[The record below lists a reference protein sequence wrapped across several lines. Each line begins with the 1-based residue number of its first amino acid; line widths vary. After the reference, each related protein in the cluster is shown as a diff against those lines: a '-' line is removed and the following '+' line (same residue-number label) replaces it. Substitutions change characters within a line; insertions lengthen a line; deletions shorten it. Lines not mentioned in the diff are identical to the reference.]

1 MQDDIS
7 TKTTGTP
14 PAQFHHFHDLPL
26 SEQTL
31 KAVKALNFER
41 LTPIQAQILPH
52 TLANQDAIGQ
62 AQTGTGKTATFL
74 ITIIES
80 LLKRPFA
87 DDEQRFLGEPR
98 ALILA
103 PTRELAQQIF
113 ADCRELTRF
122 SNLYNLCVTGGADFD
137 KQAKQFER
145 RPLDILIGTPGRI
158 IDWVNKGVLFLDRVE
173 VFVLDEA
180 DRMLDMGFIPDIK
193 RIVRH
198 MPANTHR
205 QSLLFSATFNTDVM
219 NLAYRWLYN
228 PAFVEIAPES
238 KTNQLIDQQFYL
250 LSERE
255 KMTALRE
262 ILSGDEVKKAIV
274 FANRKDQVKRLYD
287 NLRRQFEV
295 TMLSGDVAQQ
305 KRERYLQR
313 FKDGEVNILVATDVA
328 GRGIHVDDV
337 THVVNFTLPEMPD
350 DYVHRIGRTGR
361 AGHHGVSISF
371 VSEDD
376 AFNLPA
382 LESHVGMKFKLSQFD
397 SVKPESSLGQH
408 PIFDDTDQSDCVEHL
423 ACDCPDDIHDDQLS
437 HQADDELVNGVAE

>member
-1 MQDDIS
+1 MTDS
-7 TKTTGTP
+7 TFT
-14 PAQFHHFHDLPL
+14 HFEDLPL
-26 SEQTL
+26 SPSTL
-31 KAVKALNFER
+31 KAVKALNFAK

-74 ITIIES
+74 ITIIEA
-80 LLKRPFA
+80 LLKKPFA
-87 DDEQRFLGEPR
+87 KDEKRYLGEPR
-98 ALILA
+98 ALVLA
-103 PTRELAQQIF
+103 PTRELAQQIL

-122 SNLYNLCVTGGADFD
+122 SELYNLCITGGADFD
-137 KQAKQFER
+137 KQAEQINK

-198 MPANTHR
+198 MPANTDR
-205 QSLLFSATFNTDVM
+205 QSLLFSATFNQDVM
-219 NLAYRWLYN
+219 NLAYRWLYH

-238 KTNQLIDQQFYL
+238 KTNTAIEQKFYL
-250 LSERE
+250 LTERE
-255 KMTALRE
+255 KMTALRQ
-262 ILSGDEVKKAIV
+262 ILSDKAVKKAIV

-287 NLRRQFEV
+287 NLRRHHEV

-313 FKDGEVNILVATDVA
+313 FKDGQVNILVATDVA

-337 THVVNFTLPEMPD
+337 THVINFTLPDMPD

-361 AGHHGVSISF
+361 AGHTGVSISF
-371 VSEDD
+371 VSEND

-382 LESHVGMKFKLSQFD
+382 LESHIDQKFKLSQFD
-397 SVKPESSLGQH
+397 FEEATEASDSNTADLG
-408 PIFDDTDQSDCVEHL
+408 D
-423 ACDCPDDIHDDQLS
+423 A
-437 HQADDELVNGVAE
+437 

>member
-1 MQDDIS
+1 MTDS
-7 TKTTGTP
+7 TFT
-14 PAQFHHFHDLPL
+14 HFEDLPL
-26 SEQTL
+26 SPSTL
-31 KAVKALNFER
+31 KAIKALNFAK

-74 ITIIES
+74 ITIIEA
-80 LLKRPFA
+80 LLKKPFA
-87 DDEQRFLGEPR
+87 KDEKRYLGEPR
-98 ALILA
+98 ALVLA
-103 PTRELAQQIF
+103 PTRELAQQIL

-122 SNLYNLCVTGGADFD
+122 SELYNLCITGGADFD
-137 KQAKQFER
+137 KQAEQINK

-198 MPANTHR
+198 MPANTDR
-205 QSLLFSATFNTDVM
+205 QSLLFSATFNQDVM
-219 NLAYRWLYN
+219 NLAYRWLYH

-238 KTNQLIDQQFYL
+238 KTNTAIEQKFYL
-250 LSERE
+250 LTERE
-255 KMTALRE
+255 KMTALRQ
-262 ILSGDEVKKAIV
+262 ILSDKAVKKAIV

-287 NLRRQFEV
+287 NLRRHHEV

-313 FKDGEVNILVATDVA
+313 FKDGQVNILVATDVA

-337 THVVNFTLPEMPD
+337 THVINFTLPDMPD

-361 AGHHGVSISF
+361 AGHTGVSISF
-371 VSEDD
+371 VSEND

-382 LESHVGMKFKLSQFD
+382 LESHINQKFKLSQFD
-397 SVKPESSLGQH
+397 FEEATEASDGNTAELG
-408 PIFDDTDQSDCVEHL
+408 D
-423 ACDCPDDIHDDQLS
+423 A
-437 HQADDELVNGVAE
+437 

>member
-1 MQDDIS
+1 M
-7 TKTTGTP
+7 TETTVKN
-14 PAQFHHFHDLPL
+14 FDDLPL
-26 SEQTL
+26 SEPIL
-31 KAVKALNFER
+31 KAVQALKFDQ

-80 LLKRPFA
+80 LLKRPFQA
-87 DDEQRFLGEPR
+87 DEIRYLGEPR
-98 ALILA
+98 ALVLA
-103 PTRELAQQIF
+103 PTRELAQQIL

-122 SNLYNLCVTGGADFD
+122 SQLYNLCITGGSDFD
-137 KQAKQFER
+137 KQLEQLHK

-158 IDWVNKGVLFLDRVE
+158 IDWVNKGELFLDRVE

-198 MPANTHR
+198 MPSNTER
-205 QSLLFSATFNTDVM
+205 QSLLFSATFNQDVM
-219 NLAYRWLYN
+219 NLAYRWLHQ

-238 KTNQLIDQQFYL
+238 KTNQAIDQQFYL
-250 LSERE
+250 VTERE
-255 KMTALRE
+255 KISALKQ
-262 ILSGDEVKKAIV
+262 ILADDSVKKTII

-287 NLRRQFEV
+287 YLRRHHKV

-313 FKDGEVNILVATDVA
+313 FKDGEVNVLVATDVA

-337 THVVNFTLPEMPD
+337 THVINYTLPDMPD

-361 AGHHGVSISF
+361 AGLSGVSISF
-371 VSEDD
+371 VGEND

-382 LESHVGMKFKLSQFD
+382 LERHVDQKFKLNQFEFLD
-397 SVKPESSLGQH
+397 
-408 PIFDDTDQSDCVEHL
+408 EHK
-423 ACDCPDDIHDDQLS
+423 
-437 HQADDELVNGVAE
+437 

>member
-1 MQDDIS
+1 MTDS
-7 TKTTGTP
+7 TFT
-14 PAQFHHFHDLPL
+14 HFEDLPL
-26 SEQTL
+26 SPSTL
-31 KAVKALNFER
+31 KAVKALNFAK

-74 ITIIES
+74 ITIIEA
-80 LLKRPFA
+80 LLKKPFA
-87 DDEQRFLGEPR
+87 KDEKRYLGEPR
-98 ALILA
+98 ALVLA
-103 PTRELAQQIF
+103 PTRELAQQIL

-122 SNLYNLCVTGGADFD
+122 SELYNLCITGGADFD
-137 KQAKQFER
+137 KQAEQINK

-198 MPANTHR
+198 MPANTDR
-205 QSLLFSATFNTDVM
+205 QSLLFSATFNQDVM
-219 NLAYRWLYN
+219 NLAYRWLYH

-238 KTNQLIDQQFYL
+238 KTNTAIEQKFYL
-250 LSERE
+250 LTERE
-255 KMTALRE
+255 KMTALRQ
-262 ILSGDEVKKAIV
+262 ILSDKAVKKAIV

-287 NLRRQFEV
+287 NLRRHHEV

-313 FKDGEVNILVATDVA
+313 FKDGQVNILVATDVA

-337 THVVNFTLPEMPD
+337 THVINFTLPDMPD

-361 AGHHGVSISF
+361 AGHTGVSISF
-371 VSEDD
+371 VSEND

-382 LESHVGMKFKLSQFD
+382 LESHIDQKFKLSQFD
-397 SVKPESSLGQH
+397 FEEATEASDGNTADLG
-408 PIFDDTDQSDCVEHL
+408 D
-423 ACDCPDDIHDDQLS
+423 A
-437 HQADDELVNGVAE
+437 

>member
-1 MQDDIS
+1 M
-7 TKTTGTP
+7 TETTVKN
-14 PAQFHHFHDLPL
+14 FDDLPL
-26 SEQTL
+26 SEPIL
-31 KAVKALNFER
+31 KAVQALKFDQ

-80 LLKRPFA
+80 LLKRPFQA
-87 DDEQRFLGEPR
+87 DEIRYLGEPR
-98 ALILA
+98 ALVLA
-103 PTRELAQQIF
+103 PTRELAQQIL

-122 SNLYNLCVTGGADFD
+122 SQLYNLCITGGADFD
-137 KQAKQFER
+137 KQLEQLHKK
-145 RPLDILIGTPGRI
+145 PLDILIGTPGRI
-158 IDWVNKGVLFLDRVE
+158 IDWVNKGELFLDRVE

-198 MPANTHR
+198 MPSNTER
-205 QSLLFSATFNTDVM
+205 QSLLFSATFNQDVM
-219 NLAYRWLYN
+219 NLAYRWLHQ

-238 KTNQLIDQQFYL
+238 KTNQAIDQQFYL
-250 LSERE
+250 VTERE
-255 KMTALRE
+255 KISALKQ
-262 ILSGDEVKKAIV
+262 ILADDSVKKTII

-287 NLRRQFEV
+287 YLRRHHKV

-313 FKDGEVNILVATDVA
+313 FKDGEVNVLVATDVA

-337 THVVNFTLPEMPD
+337 THVINYTLPDMPD

-361 AGHHGVSISF
+361 AGLSGVSISF
-371 VSEDD
+371 VGEND

-382 LESHVGMKFKLSQFD
+382 LERHVDQKFKLNQFEFLD
-397 SVKPESSLGQH
+397 
-408 PIFDDTDQSDCVEHL
+408 EHK
-423 ACDCPDDIHDDQLS
+423 
-437 HQADDELVNGVAE
+437 

>member
-1 MQDDIS
+1 MTDS
-7 TKTTGTP
+7 TFT
-14 PAQFHHFHDLPL
+14 HFEDLPL
-26 SEQTL
+26 SPSTL
-31 KAVKALNFER
+31 KAINALNFAK

-74 ITIIES
+74 ITIIEA
-80 LLKRPFA
+80 LLKKPFA
-87 DDEQRFLGEPR
+87 KDEKRYLGEPR
-98 ALILA
+98 ALVLA
-103 PTRELAQQIF
+103 PTRELAQQIL

-122 SNLYNLCVTGGADFD
+122 SELYNLCITGGADFD
-137 KQAKQFER
+137 KQAEQINK

-198 MPANTHR
+198 MPANTDR
-205 QSLLFSATFNTDVM
+205 QSLLFSATFNQDVM
-219 NLAYRWLYN
+219 NLAYRWLYH

-238 KTNQLIDQQFYL
+238 KTNTAIEQKFYL
-250 LSERE
+250 LTERE
-255 KMTALRE
+255 KMTALRQ
-262 ILSGDEVKKAIV
+262 ILSDKAVKKAIV

-287 NLRRQFEV
+287 NLRRHHEV

-313 FKDGEVNILVATDVA
+313 FKDGQVNILVATDVA

-337 THVVNFTLPEMPD
+337 THVINFTLPDMPD

-361 AGHHGVSISF
+361 AGHTGVSISF
-371 VSEDD
+371 VSEND

-382 LESHVGMKFKLSQFD
+382 LESHINQKFKLSQFD
-397 SVKPESSLGQH
+397 FEEATEASDGNTADLG
-408 PIFDDTDQSDCVEHL
+408 D
-423 ACDCPDDIHDDQLS
+423 A
-437 HQADDELVNGVAE
+437 

>member
-1 MQDDIS
+1 M
-7 TKTTGTP
+7 
-14 PAQFHHFHDLPL
+14 
-26 SEQTL
+26 
-31 KAVKALNFER
+31 
-41 LTPIQAQILPH
+41 PH

-80 LLKRPFA
+80 LLKRPFQA
-87 DDEQRFLGEPR
+87 DEIRYLGEPR
-98 ALILA
+98 ALVLA
-103 PTRELAQQIF
+103 PTRELAQQIL

-122 SNLYNLCVTGGADFD
+122 SQLYNLCITGGADFD
-137 KQAKQFER
+137 KQLEQLHK

-158 IDWVNKGVLFLDRVE
+158 IDWVNKGELFLDRVE

-198 MPANTHR
+198 MPSNTER
-205 QSLLFSATFNTDVM
+205 QSLLFSATFNQDVM
-219 NLAYRWLYN
+219 NLAYRWLHQ

-238 KTNQLIDQQFYL
+238 KTNQAIDQQFYL
-250 LSERE
+250 VTERE
-255 KMTALRE
+255 KTSALKQ
-262 ILSGDEVKKAIV
+262 ILADDSVKKTII

-287 NLRRQFEV
+287 YLRRHHKV

-313 FKDGEVNILVATDVA
+313 FKDGEVNVLVATDVA

-337 THVVNFTLPEMPD
+337 THVINYTLPDMPD

-361 AGHHGVSISF
+361 AGLSGVSISF
-371 VSEDD
+371 VGEND

-382 LESHVGMKFKLSQFD
+382 LERHVDQKFKLNQFEFLD
-397 SVKPESSLGQH
+397 
-408 PIFDDTDQSDCVEHL
+408 EHK
-423 ACDCPDDIHDDQLS
+423 
-437 HQADDELVNGVAE
+437 

>member
-1 MQDDIS
+1 M
-7 TKTTGTP
+7 TETTVKN
-14 PAQFHHFHDLPL
+14 FDDLPL
-26 SEQTL
+26 SEPIL
-31 KAVKALNFER
+31 KAVQALKFDQ

-80 LLKRPFA
+80 LLKRPFQA
-87 DDEQRFLGEPR
+87 DEIRYLGEPR
-98 ALILA
+98 ALVLA
-103 PTRELAQQIF
+103 PTRELAQQIL

-122 SNLYNLCVTGGADFD
+122 SQLYNLCITGGSDFD
-137 KQAKQFER
+137 KQLEQLHK

-158 IDWVNKGVLFLDRVE
+158 IDWVNKGELFLDRVE

-198 MPANTHR
+198 MPSNTER
-205 QSLLFSATFNTDVM
+205 QSLLFSATFNQDVM
-219 NLAYRWLYN
+219 NLAYRWLHQ

-238 KTNQLIDQQFYL
+238 KTNQAIDQQFYL
-250 LSERE
+250 VTERE
-255 KMTALRE
+255 KTSALKQ
-262 ILSGDEVKKAIV
+262 ILADDSVKKTII

-287 NLRRQFEV
+287 YLRRHHKV

-313 FKDGEVNILVATDVA
+313 FKDGEVNVLAATDVA

-337 THVVNFTLPEMPD
+337 THVINYTLPDMPD

-361 AGHHGVSISF
+361 AGLSGVSISF
-371 VSEDD
+371 VSEND

-382 LESHVGMKFKLSQFD
+382 LERHIDQKFKLNQFEFLD
-397 SVKPESSLGQH
+397 
-408 PIFDDTDQSDCVEHL
+408 EHK
-423 ACDCPDDIHDDQLS
+423 
-437 HQADDELVNGVAE
+437 

>member
-1 MQDDIS
+1 MTDS
-7 TKTTGTP
+7 TFT
-14 PAQFHHFHDLPL
+14 HFEDLPL
-26 SEQTL
+26 SPSTL
-31 KAVKALNFER
+31 KAVKALNFAK

-74 ITIIES
+74 ITIIEA
-80 LLKRPFA
+80 LLNKPFA
-87 DDEQRFLGEPR
+87 KDEKRYLGEPR
-98 ALILA
+98 ALVLA
-103 PTRELAQQIF
+103 PTRELAQQIL

-122 SNLYNLCVTGGADFD
+122 SELYNLCITGGADFD
-137 KQAKQFER
+137 KQAEQINK

-198 MPANTHR
+198 MPANTDR
-205 QSLLFSATFNTDVM
+205 QSLLFSATFNQDVM
-219 NLAYRWLYN
+219 NLAYRWLYH

-238 KTNQLIDQQFYL
+238 KTNTAIEQKFYL
-250 LSERE
+250 LTERE
-255 KMTALRE
+255 KMTALRQ
-262 ILSGDEVKKAIV
+262 ILSDKAVKKAIV

-287 NLRRQFEV
+287 NLRRHHEV

-313 FKDGEVNILVATDVA
+313 FKEGEVNILVATDVA

-337 THVVNFTLPEMPD
+337 THVINFTLPDMPD

-361 AGHHGVSISF
+361 AGHTGVSISF
-371 VSEDD
+371 VSEND

-382 LESHVGMKFKLSQFD
+382 LESHIDQKFKLSQFNFEEVTEASD
-397 SVKPESSLGQH
+397 GNTVDLG
-408 PIFDDTDQSDCVEHL
+408 D
-423 ACDCPDDIHDDQLS
+423 A
-437 HQADDELVNGVAE
+437 

>member
-1 MQDDIS
+1 MSHQANKD
-7 TKTTGTP
+7 TTTSSG
-14 PAQFHHFHDLPL
+14 FVKFHDLPL
-26 SEQTL
+26 SETTL
-31 KAVKALNFER
+31 KAIRALNFEN
-41 LTPIQAQILPH
+41 LTPIQSQILPH

-80 LLKRPFA
+80 LLKRPFGE
-87 DDEQRFLGEPR
+87 DEPRFLGEPR

-103 PTRELAQQIF
+103 PTRELAQQIY

-122 SNLYNLCVTGGADFD
+122 SDLYNLCITGGADFD

-158 IDWVNKGVLFLDRVE
+158 IDWVQKGVLFLDRVE

-219 NLAYRWLYN
+219 NLAYRWLNN

-238 KTNQLIDQQFYL
+238 KTNKAIDQQFYL
-250 LSERE
+250 LTERE
-255 KMTALRE
+255 KMSALRE
-262 ILSGDEVKKAIV
+262 ILSGDDVKKTIV

-313 FKDGEVNILVATDVA
+313 FKEGEVNILVATDVA

-337 THVVNFTLPEMPD
+337 SHVINYTLPSLPD

-361 AGHHGVSISF
+361 AGQAGVAISL
-371 VSEDD
+371 VGEND
-376 AFNLPA
+376 AFELPA
-382 LESHVGMKFKLSQFD
+382 LEKHLDTKFNLQQFD
-397 SVKPESSLGQH
+397 E
-408 PIFDDTDQSDCVEHL
+408 
-423 ACDCPDDIHDDQLS
+423 
-437 HQADDELVNGVAE
+437 NG

>member
-1 MQDDIS
+1 M
-7 TKTTGTP
+7 TETTVKN
-14 PAQFHHFHDLPL
+14 FDDLPL
-26 SEQTL
+26 SEPIL
-31 KAVKALNFER
+31 KAVQALKFDQ

-80 LLKRPFA
+80 LLKRPFQA
-87 DDEQRFLGEPR
+87 DEIRYLGEPR
-98 ALILA
+98 ALVLA
-103 PTRELAQQIF
+103 PTRELAQQIL

-122 SNLYNLCVTGGADFD
+122 SQLYNLCITGGADFD
-137 KQAKQFER
+137 KQLEQLHK

-158 IDWVNKGVLFLDRVE
+158 IDWVNKGELFLDRVE

-198 MPANTHR
+198 MPSNTER
-205 QSLLFSATFNTDVM
+205 QSLLFSATFNQDVM
-219 NLAYRWLYN
+219 NLAYRWLHQ

-238 KTNQLIDQQFYL
+238 KTNQAIDQQFYL
-250 LSERE
+250 VTERE
-255 KMTALRE
+255 KMSALKQ
-262 ILSGDEVKKAIV
+262 ILANDSVKKTII

-287 NLRRQFEV
+287 YLRRHHKV

-313 FKDGEVNILVATDVA
+313 FKDGEVNVLVATDVA

-337 THVVNFTLPEMPD
+337 THVINYTLPDMPD

-361 AGHHGVSISF
+361 AGLSGVSISF
-371 VSEDD
+371 VGEND

-382 LESHVGMKFKLSQFD
+382 LERHVDQKFKLNQF
-397 SVKPESSLGQH
+397 EFL
-408 PIFDDTDQSDCVEHL
+408 DT
-423 ACDCPDDIHDDQLS
+423 
-437 HQADDELVNGVAE
+437 HQ

>member
-1 MQDDIS
+1 M
-7 TKTTGTP
+7 TETTVKN
-14 PAQFHHFHDLPL
+14 FDDLPL
-26 SEQTL
+26 SEPIL
-31 KAVKALNFER
+31 KAVQALKFDQ

-52 TLANQDAIGQ
+52 TLANQDTIGQ

-80 LLKRPFA
+80 LLKRPFQA
-87 DDEQRFLGEPR
+87 DEIRYLGEPR
-98 ALILA
+98 ALVLA
-103 PTRELAQQIF
+103 PTRELAQQIL

-122 SNLYNLCVTGGADFD
+122 SQLYNLCITGGSDFD
-137 KQAKQFER
+137 KQLEQLHK

-158 IDWVNKGVLFLDRVE
+158 IDWVNKGELFLDRVE

-198 MPANTHR
+198 MPSNTER
-205 QSLLFSATFNTDVM
+205 QSLLFSATFNQDVM
-219 NLAYRWLYN
+219 NLAYRWLHQ

-238 KTNQLIDQQFYL
+238 KTNQAIDQQFYL
-250 LSERE
+250 VTERE
-255 KMTALRE
+255 KTSALKQ
-262 ILSGDEVKKAIV
+262 ILADDSVKKTII

-287 NLRRQFEV
+287 YLRRHHKV

-313 FKDGEVNILVATDVA
+313 FKDGEVNVLVATDVA

-337 THVVNFTLPEMPD
+337 THVINYTLPDMPD

-361 AGHHGVSISF
+361 AGLSGVSISF
-371 VSEDD
+371 VSEND

-382 LESHVGMKFKLSQFD
+382 LERHIDQKFKLNQFEFLD
-397 SVKPESSLGQH
+397 
-408 PIFDDTDQSDCVEHL
+408 EHK
-423 ACDCPDDIHDDQLS
+423 
-437 HQADDELVNGVAE
+437 

>member
-1 MQDDIS
+1 M
-7 TKTTGTP
+7 TETTVKN
-14 PAQFHHFHDLPL
+14 FDDLPL
-26 SEQTL
+26 SEPIL
-31 KAVKALNFER
+31 KAVQALKFDQ

-80 LLKRPFA
+80 LLKRPFQA
-87 DDEQRFLGEPR
+87 DEIRYLGEPR
-98 ALILA
+98 ALVLA
-103 PTRELAQQIF
+103 PTRELAQQIL

-122 SNLYNLCVTGGADFD
+122 SQLYNLCITGGADFD
-137 KQAKQFER
+137 KQLEQLHK

-158 IDWVNKGVLFLDRVE
+158 IDWVNKGELFLDRVE

-198 MPANTHR
+198 MPSNTER
-205 QSLLFSATFNTDVM
+205 QSLLFSATFNQDVM
-219 NLAYRWLYN
+219 NLAYRWLHQ

-238 KTNQLIDQQFYL
+238 KTNQAIDQQFYL
-250 LSERE
+250 VTERE
-255 KMTALRE
+255 KTSALKQ
-262 ILSGDEVKKAIV
+262 ILADDSVKKTII

-287 NLRRQFEV
+287 YLRRHHKV

-313 FKDGEVNILVATDVA
+313 FKDGEVNVLVATDVA

-337 THVVNFTLPEMPD
+337 THVINYTLPDMPD

-361 AGHHGVSISF
+361 AGLSGVSISF
-371 VSEDD
+371 VGEND

-382 LESHVGMKFKLSQFD
+382 LERHVDQKFKLNQFEFLD
-397 SVKPESSLGQH
+397 
-408 PIFDDTDQSDCVEHL
+408 EHK
-423 ACDCPDDIHDDQLS
+423 
-437 HQADDELVNGVAE
+437 

>member
-1 MQDDIS
+1 MSDLAVETTTQATIES
-7 TKTTGTP
+7 TAVQAVQSPTEPMAEFSRFT
-14 PAQFHHFHDLPL
+14 DLPL
-26 SEQTL
+26 SDVTL
-31 KAVKALNFER
+31 KAVKALNFAK

-74 ITIIES
+74 ITIIEA
-80 LLKRPFA
+80 LLKKPFA
-87 DDEQRFLGEPR
+87 KDEKRYLGEPR
-98 ALILA
+98 ALVLA
-103 PTRELAQQIF
+103 PTRELAQQIL

-122 SNLYNLCVTGGADFD
+122 SELYNLCITGGADFD
-137 KQAKQFER
+137 KQAEQINK

-198 MPANTHR
+198 MPANTDR
-205 QSLLFSATFNTDVM
+205 QSLLFSATFNQDVM
-219 NLAYRWLYN
+219 NLAYRWLYH

-238 KTNQLIDQQFYL
+238 KTNTAIEQKFYL
-250 LSERE
+250 LTERE
-255 KMTALRE
+255 KMTALRQ
-262 ILSGDEVKKAIV
+262 ILSDQSVKKAIV

-287 NLRRQFEV
+287 NLRRHHDV

-337 THVVNFTLPEMPD
+337 THVINFTLPDMPD

-361 AGHHGVSISF
+361 AGHTGVSISF
-371 VSEDD
+371 VSEND

-382 LESHVGMKFKLSQFD
+382 LESHIDQKFKLSQFD
-397 SVKPESSLGQH
+397 FDETGGESDRSMADLG
-408 PIFDDTDQSDCVEHL
+408 D
-423 ACDCPDDIHDDQLS
+423 A
-437 HQADDELVNGVAE
+437 

>member
-1 MQDDIS
+1 MTDS
-7 TKTTGTP
+7 TFT
-14 PAQFHHFHDLPL
+14 HFEDLPL
-26 SEQTL
+26 SPSTL
-31 KAVKALNFER
+31 KAVKALNFAK

-74 ITIIES
+74 ITIIEA
-80 LLKRPFA
+80 LLNKPFA
-87 DDEQRFLGEPR
+87 KDEKRYLGEPR
-98 ALILA
+98 ALVLA
-103 PTRELAQQIF
+103 PTRELAQQIL

-122 SNLYNLCVTGGADFD
+122 SELYNLCITGGADFD
-137 KQAKQFER
+137 KQAEQINK

-198 MPANTHR
+198 MPANTDR
-205 QSLLFSATFNTDVM
+205 QSLLFSATFNQDVM
-219 NLAYRWLYN
+219 NLAYRWLYH

-238 KTNQLIDQQFYL
+238 KTNTAIEQKFYL
-250 LSERE
+250 LTERE
-255 KMTALRE
+255 KMTALRQ
-262 ILSGDEVKKAIV
+262 ILSDKAVKKAIV

-287 NLRRQFEV
+287 NLRRHHEV

-313 FKDGEVNILVATDVA
+313 FKDGQVNILVATDVA

-337 THVVNFTLPEMPD
+337 THVINFTLPDMPD

-361 AGHHGVSISF
+361 AGHTGVSISF
-371 VSEDD
+371 VSENDD
-376 AFNLPA
+376 FNLPA
-382 LESHVGMKFKLSQFD
+382 LESHIDQKFKLSQFD
-397 SVKPESSLGQH
+397 FEEATEASDGNTADLG
-408 PIFDDTDQSDCVEHL
+408 D
-423 ACDCPDDIHDDQLS
+423 A
-437 HQADDELVNGVAE
+437 

>member
-1 MQDDIS
+1 M
-7 TKTTGTP
+7 TETTVKN
-14 PAQFHHFHDLPL
+14 FDDLPL
-26 SEQTL
+26 SEPIL
-31 KAVKALNFER
+31 KAVQALKFDQ

-52 TLANQDAIGQ
+52 TLANKDAIGQ

-80 LLKRPFA
+80 LLKRPFQA
-87 DDEQRFLGEPR
+87 DEIRYLGEPR
-98 ALILA
+98 ALVLA
-103 PTRELAQQIF
+103 PTRELAQQIL

-122 SNLYNLCVTGGADFD
+122 SQLYNLCITGGADFD
-137 KQAKQFER
+137 KQLEQLHK

-158 IDWVNKGVLFLDRVE
+158 IDWVNKGELFLDRIE

-198 MPANTHR
+198 MPSNTER
-205 QSLLFSATFNTDVM
+205 QSLLFSATFNQDVM
-219 NLAYRWLYN
+219 NLAYRWLHQ

-238 KTNQLIDQQFYL
+238 KTNQSIDQQFYL
-250 LSERE
+250 VTERE
-255 KMTALRE
+255 KMSALKQ
-262 ILSGDEVKKAIV
+262 ILADDSVKKTIV

-287 NLRRQFEV
+287 HLRRHREV

-313 FKDGEVNILVATDVA
+313 FKDGEVNVLVATDVA

-337 THVVNFTLPEMPD
+337 THVINYTLPEMPD

-361 AGHHGVSISF
+361 AGLSGVSISF
-371 VSEDD
+371 VGEND

-382 LESHVGMKFKLSQFD
+382 LERHIDQKFKLNQF
-397 SVKPESSLGQH
+397 EFL
-408 PIFDDTDQSDCVEHL
+408 
-423 ACDCPDDIHDDQLS
+423 
-437 HQADDELVNGVAE
+437 DEQEQGS

>member
-1 MQDDIS
+1 MSHQANKD
-7 TKTTGTP
+7 TTTSSG
-14 PAQFHHFHDLPL
+14 FVKFHDLPL
-26 SEQTL
+26 SETTL
-31 KAVKALNFER
+31 KAIRALNFEN
-41 LTPIQAQILPH
+41 LTPIQSQILPH
-52 TLANQDAIGQ
+52 TLANQVAIGQ

-80 LLKRPFA
+80 LLKRPFGE
-87 DDEQRFLGEPR
+87 DEPRFLGEPR

-103 PTRELAQQIF
+103 PTRELAQQIY
-113 ADCRELTRF
+113 ADSRELTRL
-122 SNLYNLCVTGGADFD
+122 SDLYNLCITGGADFD
-137 KQAKQFER
+137 KQAKQLEH

-158 IDWVNKGVLFLDRVE
+158 IDWVQKGVLFLDRVE

-219 NLAYRWLYN
+219 NLAYRWLNN

-238 KTNQLIDQQFYL
+238 KTNKAIDQQFYL
-250 LSERE
+250 LTERE
-255 KMTALRE
+255 KMSALRE
-262 ILSGDEVKKAIV
+262 ILSGDDVKKTIV

-313 FKDGEVNILVATDVA
+313 FKEGEVNILVATDVA

-337 THVVNFTLPEMPD
+337 THVVNYTLPEMPD

-361 AGHHGVSISF
+361 AGHTGVSISF
-371 VSEDD
+371 VSEND

-382 LESHVGMKFKLSQFD
+382 LEDHVGIKFKLNQFD
-397 SVKPESSLGQH
+397 FKPADAVDSPKS
-408 PIFDDTDQSDCVEHL
+408 DD
-423 ACDCPDDIHDDQLS
+423 
-437 HQADDELVNGVAE
+437 

>member
-1 MQDDIS
+1 M
-7 TKTTGTP
+7 TETTVKN
-14 PAQFHHFHDLPL
+14 FDDLPL
-26 SEQTL
+26 SEPIL
-31 KAVKALNFER
+31 KAVQALKFDQ

-80 LLKRPFA
+80 LLKRPFQA
-87 DDEQRFLGEPR
+87 DEIRYLGEPR
-98 ALILA
+98 ALVLA
-103 PTRELAQQIF
+103 PTRELAQQIL

-122 SNLYNLCVTGGADFD
+122 SQLYNLCITGGADFD
-137 KQAKQFER
+137 KQLEQLHK

-158 IDWVNKGVLFLDRVE
+158 IDWVNKGELFLDRVE

-198 MPANTHR
+198 MPSNTER
-205 QSLLFSATFNTDVM
+205 QSLLFSATFNQDVM
-219 NLAYRWLYN
+219 NLAYRWLHQ

-238 KTNQLIDQQFYL
+238 KTNQAIDQQFYL
-250 LSERE
+250 VTERE
-255 KMTALRE
+255 KMSVLKQ
-262 ILSGDEVKKAIV
+262 ILADDSVKKTII

-287 NLRRQFEV
+287 YLRRHHKV

-313 FKDGEVNILVATDVA
+313 FKDGEVNVLVATDVA

-337 THVVNFTLPEMPD
+337 THVINYTLPDMPD

-361 AGHHGVSISF
+361 AGLSGVSISF
-371 VSEDD
+371 VGEND

-382 LESHVGMKFKLSQFD
+382 LERHVDQKFKLNQFEFLD
-397 SVKPESSLGQH
+397 
-408 PIFDDTDQSDCVEHL
+408 EHK
-423 ACDCPDDIHDDQLS
+423 
-437 HQADDELVNGVAE
+437 

>member
-1 MQDDIS
+1 MTDS
-7 TKTTGTP
+7 TST
-14 PAQFHHFHDLPL
+14 HFEDLPL
-26 SEQTL
+26 SPSTL
-31 KAVKALNFER
+31 KAINALNFAK

-74 ITIIES
+74 ITIIEA
-80 LLKRPFA
+80 LLKKPFA
-87 DDEQRFLGEPR
+87 KDEKRYLGEPR
-98 ALILA
+98 ALVLA
-103 PTRELAQQIF
+103 PTRELAQQIL

-122 SNLYNLCVTGGADFD
+122 SELYNLCITGGADFD
-137 KQAKQFER
+137 KQAEQINK

-198 MPANTHR
+198 LPANTDR
-205 QSLLFSATFNTDVM
+205 QSLLFSATFNQDVM
-219 NLAYRWLYN
+219 NLAYRWLYH

-238 KTNQLIDQQFYL
+238 KTNTAIEQKFYL
-250 LSERE
+250 LTERE
-255 KMTALRE
+255 KMTALRQ
-262 ILSGDEVKKAIV
+262 ILSDKAVKKAIV

-287 NLRRQFEV
+287 NLRRHHEV

-313 FKDGEVNILVATDVA
+313 FKDGQVNILVATDVA

-337 THVVNFTLPEMPD
+337 THVINFTLPDMPD

-361 AGHHGVSISF
+361 AGHTGVSISF
-371 VSEDD
+371 VSEND

-382 LESHVGMKFKLSQFD
+382 LESHINQKFKLSQFD
-397 SVKPESSLGQH
+397 FEEATEASDGNTAELG
-408 PIFDDTDQSDCVEHL
+408 D
-423 ACDCPDDIHDDQLS
+423 A
-437 HQADDELVNGVAE
+437 

>member
-1 MQDDIS
+1 M
-7 TKTTGTP
+7 TETTVKN
-14 PAQFHHFHDLPL
+14 FDDLPL
-26 SEQTL
+26 SEPIL
-31 KAVKALNFER
+31 KAVQALKFDQ

-80 LLKRPFA
+80 LLKRPFQA
-87 DDEQRFLGEPR
+87 DEIRYLGEPR
-98 ALILA
+98 ALVLA
-103 PTRELAQQIF
+103 PTRELAQQIL

-122 SNLYNLCVTGGADFD
+122 SQLYNLCITGGSDFD
-137 KQAKQFER
+137 KQLEQLHK

-158 IDWVNKGVLFLDRVE
+158 IDWVNKGELFLDRVE

-198 MPANTHR
+198 MPSNTER
-205 QSLLFSATFNTDVM
+205 QSLLFSATFNQDVM
-219 NLAYRWLYN
+219 NLAYRWLHQ

-238 KTNQLIDQQFYL
+238 KTNQAIDQQFYL
-250 LSERE
+250 VTERE
-255 KMTALRE
+255 KISALKQ
-262 ILSGDEVKKAIV
+262 ILADDSVKKTII

-287 NLRRQFEV
+287 YLRRHYKV

-313 FKDGEVNILVATDVA
+313 FKDGEVNVLVATDVA

-337 THVVNFTLPEMPD
+337 THVINYTLPDMPD

-361 AGHHGVSISF
+361 AGLSGVSISF
-371 VSEDD
+371 VGEND

-382 LESHVGMKFKLSQFD
+382 LERHVDQKFKLNQFEFLD
-397 SVKPESSLGQH
+397 
-408 PIFDDTDQSDCVEHL
+408 EHK
-423 ACDCPDDIHDDQLS
+423 
-437 HQADDELVNGVAE
+437 

>member
-1 MQDDIS
+1 M
-7 TKTTGTP
+7 TETTVKN
-14 PAQFHHFHDLPL
+14 FDDLPL
-26 SEQTL
+26 SEPIL
-31 KAVKALNFER
+31 KAVQALKFDQ

-87 DDEQRFLGEPR
+87 DDEVRYLGEPR
-98 ALILA
+98 ALVLA
-103 PTRELAQQIF
+103 PTRELAQQIL

-122 SNLYNLCVTGGADFD
+122 SQLYNLCITGGADFD
-137 KQAKQFER
+137 KQLEQLHK

-158 IDWVNKGVLFLDRVE
+158 IDWVNKGELFLDRIE

-198 MPANTHR
+198 MPSNTER
-205 QSLLFSATFNTDVM
+205 QSLLFSATFNQDVM
-219 NLAYRWLYN
+219 NLAYRWLHQ

-238 KTNQLIDQQFYL
+238 KTNQAIDQQFYL
-250 LSERE
+250 VTERE
-255 KMTALRE
+255 KISALKQ
-262 ILSGDEVKKAIV
+262 ILADDSVKKTII

-287 NLRRQFEV
+287 YLRRHHKV

-313 FKDGEVNILVATDVA
+313 FKDGEVNVLVATDVA

-337 THVVNFTLPEMPD
+337 THVINYTLPDMPD

-361 AGHHGVSISF
+361 AGLSGVSISF
-371 VSEDD
+371 VGEND

-382 LESHVGMKFKLSQFD
+382 LERHVDQKFKLNQFEFLD
-397 SVKPESSLGQH
+397 
-408 PIFDDTDQSDCVEHL
+408 EHK
-423 ACDCPDDIHDDQLS
+423 
-437 HQADDELVNGVAE
+437 